1 MAFVLSGHLL
11 SLLHFLLNVF
21 VGCSSVNL
29 LRHNEERITD
39 SIERFTSQSAKSQI
53 MNTKSGIKGNRV
65 ADYFLVKTCF

>member
-29 LRHNEERITD
+29 LRQNEERITD
-39 SIERFTSQSAKSQI
+39 SLSNVLLPKAPRA
-53 MNTKSGIKGNRV
+53 R
-65 ADYFLVKTCF
+65 